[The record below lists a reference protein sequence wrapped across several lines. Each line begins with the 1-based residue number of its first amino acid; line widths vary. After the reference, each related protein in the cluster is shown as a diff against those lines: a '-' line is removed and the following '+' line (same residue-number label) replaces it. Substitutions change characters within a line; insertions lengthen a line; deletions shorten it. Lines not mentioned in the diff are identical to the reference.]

1 MADEQPDAGG
11 RDDRRSFSV
20 GSGSGRSDADDGRLR
35 GRLRLVAGGVILLCI
50 VFLVVVDT
58 IGRLLIRP
66 DFHVGDIFLGSL
78 LGALLL
84 LIGVEGAA
92 RFPFGGGDRK

>member
-1 MADEQPDAGG
+1 MSSERPDGGGSDE
-11 RDDRRSFSV
+11 
-20 GSGSGRSDADDGRLR
+20 GRLR
-35 GRLRLVAGGVILLCI
+35 ARLRVVAGGVILACI
-50 VFLVVVDT
+50 LFLVVVDAL
-58 IGRLLIRP
+58 GRLLVRP

-92 RFPFGGGDRK
+92 RFPFGGNGK

>member
-1 MADEQPDAGG
+1 MADERRDVGG
-11 RDDRRSFSV
+11 
-20 GSGSGRSDADDGRLR
+20 SDESRLR
-35 GRLRLVAGGVILLCI
+35 ARLRLVAGGVILACI

-58 IGRLLIRP
+58 IGRLVVRP

-92 RFPFGGGDRK
+92 RFPFGGGPWRST